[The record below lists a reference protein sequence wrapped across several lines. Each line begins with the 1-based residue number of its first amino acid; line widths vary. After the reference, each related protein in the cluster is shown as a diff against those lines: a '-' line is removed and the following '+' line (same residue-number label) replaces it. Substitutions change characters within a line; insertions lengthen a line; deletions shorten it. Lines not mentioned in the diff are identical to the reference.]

1 MTDALE
7 IAGVGMAD
15 GARKVDRRALRIV
28 LLSSLGGALEFYDF
42 IIFGTF
48 AAYIS
53 KAFFP
58 VSDATISLL
67 LTFVTFGVGYVARP
81 LGGFIFGL
89 TGDTRGRRGS
99 FMVSLGVMSL
109 ATAAMGLI
117 PTYAQGG
124 ILASVAFVG
133 LRCVQGFCLG
143 GELPGAITYAV
154 EAVPARRATL
164 ACGVIFACVSSGV
177 LVATAVFTSVTALL
191 PPADAEAYGWRI
203 GFVFGGALGI
213 AGFVLRRS
221 LEESPAFLRMR
232 ARVERLGGRGRS
244 PLGELFARYPLRIVV
259 CLLVTCVVAAFNGLL
274 FAHMP
279 AYLIR
284 TLGYPGSVVAPAL
297 NIAAA
302 ATAVSLL
309 VASWVADIIPRRHVY
324 RVGCVVIALGAVPA
338 YQAIAG
344 KSLPLWELFLLI
356 GLSAAFTHGTFAAI
370 MADMFPT
377 EVRFCGVATALNL
390 GAVIFSGLGPIL
402 ATSLIGATGRLD
414 APGFLVAGSALLAL
428 VSSFFIGGLEG
439 EIAREEA
446 HQPQPPR

>member
-1 MTDALE
+1 MTE
-7 IAGVGMAD
+7 VTGIAGAAIAG
-15 GARKVDRRALRIV
+15 GARKVDRRAMRIV

-53 KAFFP
+53 RAFFP
-58 VSDATISLL
+58 VTDPTVSLL
-67 LTFVTFGVGYVARP
+67 LTFATFGVGYVARP

-99 FMVSLGVMSL
+99 FMVSLGLMSL

-124 ILASVAFVG
+124 IAASVAFVA

-164 ACGVIFACVSSGV
+164 ACGVVFACVSSGV
-177 LVATAVFTSVTALL
+177 LVATGVFTTVTALL
-191 PPADAEAYGWRI
+191 SPADAEAYGWRI
-203 GFVFGGALGI
+203 GFVFGGLLGI
-213 AGFVLRRS
+213 VGFLLRRS

-232 ARVERLGGRGRS
+232 ARVERLGGTSRS
-244 PLGELFARYPLRIVV
+244 PLRELFSRYPLRIVV
-259 CLLVTCVVAAFNGLL
+259 CLLVTCVVATFNGLL

-302 ATAVSLL
+302 ATSVSLL
-309 VASWVADIIPRRHVY
+309 FACWIGDMIPRRYVY

-338 YQAIAG
+338 YQAIVG
-344 KSLPLWELFLLI
+344 KSAPLWQLFLLI

-370 MADMFPT
+370 MADLFPT

-390 GAVIFSGLGPIL
+390 GAVIFSGLVPLL
-402 ATSLIGATGRLD
+402 ATSLIATTGRPD
-414 APGFLVAGSALLAL
+414 APGFLVAGAALLAL
-428 VSSFFIGGLEG
+428 VSSFFIAGLEG
-439 EIAREEA
+439 EIAKDEA
-446 HQPQPPR
+446 APA

>member
-1 MTDALE
+1 MTDATG
-7 IAGVGMAD
+7 IAPAAIPG

-53 KAFFP
+53 RAFFP
-58 VSDATISLL
+58 TNDPTVSLL
-67 LTFVTFGVGYVARP
+67 LTFATFGVGYVARP

-109 ATAAMGLI
+109 ATTAMGLI
-117 PTYAQGG
+117 PTYAAGG
-124 ILASVAFVG
+124 IWASAAFVA

-143 GELPGAITYAV
+143 GELPGAVTYAV
-154 EAVPARRATL
+154 EAVPVRRATL
-164 ACGVIFACVSSGV
+164 ACGVVFACVSSGV
-177 LVATAVFTSVTALL
+177 LVATALFTTVTALL

-203 GFVFGGALGI
+203 GFVFGGLLGTI
-213 AGFVLRRS
+213 GFVLRRS

-232 ARVERLGGRGRS
+232 ARVERLGGANRS
-244 PLGELFARYPLRIVV
+244 PLGELFRRYPLRIVV
-259 CLLVTCVVAAFNGLL
+259 CVLVTCVVATFNGLL

-309 VASWVADIIPRRHVY
+309 FACWIGDAIPRRYVY

-338 YQAIAG
+338 YQAIVG
-344 KSLPLWELFLLI
+344 KTAPLWELFLLI

-370 MADMFPT
+370 MADLFPT
-377 EVRFCGVATALNL
+377 EVRFSGVATALNL
-390 GAVIFSGLGPIL
+390 GAVLFSGLVPIF
-402 ATSLIGATGRLD
+402 ATSLIGMTGRLD
-414 APGFLVAGSALLAL
+414 APGFLVAGAALLAL
-428 VSSFFIGGLEG
+428 ISSFFIAGLEG
-439 EIAREEA
+439 EIARDEVG
-446 HQPQPPR
+446 PG